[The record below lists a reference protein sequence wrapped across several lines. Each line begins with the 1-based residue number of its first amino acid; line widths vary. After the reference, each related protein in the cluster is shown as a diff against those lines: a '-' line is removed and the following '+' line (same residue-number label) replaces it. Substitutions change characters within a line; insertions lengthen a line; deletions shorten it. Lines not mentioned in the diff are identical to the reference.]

1 MDNKF
6 GPEVG
11 LNDPAYIH
19 PSALIYG
26 KVTLDRGSSMW
37 PYSVIRAEAFEVKI
51 GEYTNIQDFVMIR
64 IGDQQ
69 GTRIGSYCSVGHR
82 CTVIGASI
90 EANCLIGTGAT
101 IPEGCVVGEYS
112 IVTPGT
118 VLAEK
123 TVIPPG
129 SVVSGSPGKAL
140 IRRNNRALIR
150 YCAEM
155 YYHNACAYAEGNYRL
170 PAQEDF
176 AAYAQK
182 EMERLEKE
190 FAVIANS

>member
-1 MDNKF
+1 MENKF

-37 PYSVIRAEAFEVKI
+37 PYSVIRAEAFEVEI
-51 GEYTNIQDFVMIR
+51 GEYSNIQEFVVIR
-64 IGDQQ
+64 IGERQ
-69 GTRIGSYCSVGHR
+69 GTRIGSYCSVSHH

-90 EANCLIGTGAT
+90 ESNCVIGPGSTLL
-101 IPEGCVVGEYS
+101 EGCVVGGHS

-118 VLAEK
+118 VLSEG
-123 TVIPPG
+123 TVIPPN
-129 SVVSGSPGKAL
+129 SVVAGSPGKAL
-140 IRRNNRALIR
+140 IRRNNRAVIR
-150 YCAEM
+150 YYAEM
-155 YYHNACAYAEGNYRL
+155 YYRNACAYAEGNYRL
-170 PAQEDF
+170 MAQEDF
-176 AAYAQK
+176 AVYAQK

-190 FAVIANS
+190 FAVIGKN